1 MRMSRTAESHVQ
13 LASGRK
19 EDLRQLFALS
29 FSEPTRN
36 DDDLRHAVLD
46 YVRNAKEE
54 RRTPEMVIVSLKRA
68 IIDAAAARISY
79 RAANDLTDRVVRWF
93 IDACYGAD
101 TPSGDRGL
109 DLRIGGT
116 AARPN

>member
-1 MRMSRTAESHVQ
+1 MSRTAESHVQ
-13 LASGRK
+13 LASGGK

-29 FSEPTRN
+29 FSEPARD

-68 IIDAAAARISY
+68 ITDAAAARISY

-93 IDACYGAD
+93 IDGYYGAD
-101 TPSGDRGL
+101 TPSGDRGR
-109 DLRIGGT
+109 DLRMGAPT
-116 AARPN
+116 AHRS